1 MYFTLLRR
9 VQSNS
14 GVSSDRLFWLRLTLT
29 VPAAPVKLVE
39 GYCSANEAERIRIIE
54 VNSSPAIRLLE
65 DSGRDDLVLRIWH
78 STFVAVGLLDA
89 SVPV

>member
-1 MYFTLLRR
+1 MVDTEYD
-9 VQSNS
+9 
-14 GVSSDRLFWLRLTLT
+14 G
-29 VPAAPVKLVE
+29 
-39 GYCSANEAERIRIIE
+39 ERIPDEAKKYSWEFRVDEYRIKNNDNFMELWVIE
-54 VNSSPAIRLLE
+54 VNSSPATRLLE